1 MAEWKLKTGLD
12 YAAAEVIT
20 LGGVQRFVP
29 VLAMRQNRVVVPLM
43 MQVLPVIEA
52 ASVRENAAGERIMP
66 SAEIG
71 LRMFNGETIE
81 AMSTMVFVALT
92 RAYEI
97 SADDFLDDIERI
109 MGHLDGFERRYR
121 HAHSPRANIL
131 WCKRGQSP
139 TGRCQKPR
147 SHATAFRARS

>member
-97 SADDFLDDIERI
+97 SADDFLDEAISVQELAEAMPAIVKQTRFFRPASE
-109 MGHLDGFERRYR
+109 GRKK
-121 HAHSPRANIL
+121 SPGEEMAAN
-131 WCKRGQSP
+131 Q
-139 TGRCQKPR
+139 
-147 SHATAFRARS
+147 